1 MPIYEIDVTQ
11 ELLNT
16 LDLALRI
23 TGDDKNEVFKRL
35 IHQYAA
41 EVLRQITPQTMPEYG
56 QATPSILDAPKFH
69 SKAYKRFPNW
79 ANKPHQTNH
88 QIVKAFFACESNDV
102 ASRGE
107 MRKVFMKN
115 NPERASYFF
124 ENNLNSMA
132 TDMGN
137 SHGKCFDIIGDAVRF
152 TAEIYPLAQQYKYLF
167 QQG

>member
-1 MPIYEIDVTQ
+1 MPIYEIDLTQ
-11 ELLNT
+11 ELLST
-16 LDLALRI
+16 LELALRI

-35 IHQYAA
+35 INQYASD
-41 EVLRQITPQTMPEYG
+41 VLRQMKSQAMLESG
-56 QATPSILDAPKFH
+56 QAISSVIEPPRFH
-69 SKAYKRFPNW
+69 SKAYKRFPKW
-79 ANKPHQTNH
+79 ANKPYQTNH
-88 QIVKAFFACESNDV
+88 QIVKAFFACESNGV

-107 MRKVFMKN
+107 MCNVFMKN

-132 TDMGN
+132 TDTGN

-167 QQG
+167 QRG